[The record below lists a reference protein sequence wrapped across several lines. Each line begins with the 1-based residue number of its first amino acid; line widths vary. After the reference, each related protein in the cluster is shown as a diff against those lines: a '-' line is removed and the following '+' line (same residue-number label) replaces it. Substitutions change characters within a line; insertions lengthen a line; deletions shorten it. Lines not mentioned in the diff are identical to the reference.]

1 VKYPKYSAPRD
12 RRKANNRGRR
22 RRRSS
27 AVDDTV
33 IVALLLHAALTGR
46 YGLLPER
53 ELCEY
58 VRRRNWFDEA
68 VNALAASGYLV
79 DPVAALTGEESAQ

>member
-1 VKYPKYSAPRD
+1 VTEGKQIIADGVVGGRPRWTT
-12 RRKANNRGRR
+12 
-22 RRRSS
+22 
-27 AVDDTV
+27 TV